1 MAIRKIV
8 QLGNPSL
15 TQQAEEV
22 TNIHLAETQQL
33 VDDLLET
40 VQNTGEHAAGLAA
53 NQIGELKQITVLVRM
68 DLQNKPD
75 WDGEPIWE
83 VLINPKIVK
92 QSEAESSYWEGCLS
106 VNQGDLFG
114 EVTRPR
120 RVTVEYFDRDGNKKI
135 MKNIDGYFSHLVQ
148 HEIDHL
154 NGVMFTKYVTDPT
167 ELYTGEELDKMRG

>member
-8 QLGNPSL
+8 QLGHPAL

-22 TNIHLAETQQL
+22 EDIASTETQL
-33 VDDLLET
+33 LIDDLLET
-40 VQNTGEHAAGLAA
+40 VKNTGESAAGLAA

-68 DLQNKPD
+68 DIQNKPD
-75 WDGEPIWE
+75 WDCTPVWE
-83 VLINPKIVK
+83 VLINPRIVK
-92 QSEAESSYWEGCLS
+92 QSDAESTYWEGCLS
-106 VNQGDLFG
+106 VNEGDLFG

-120 RVTVEYFDRDGNKKI
+120 RVTVEYFDRDGEKQV

-154 NGVMFTKYVTDPT
+154 NGVMFTKYVGDPS
-167 ELYTGEELDKMRG
+167 ELYTGEELDEMRE